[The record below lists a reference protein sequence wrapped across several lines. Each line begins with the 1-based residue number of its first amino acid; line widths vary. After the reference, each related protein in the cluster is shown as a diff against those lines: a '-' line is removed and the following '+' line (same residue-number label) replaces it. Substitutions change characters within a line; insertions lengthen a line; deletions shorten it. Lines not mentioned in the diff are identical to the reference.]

1 MSGYDAIIVAVIFLF
16 LTGFLTPLI
25 PIFVILGRLT
35 TRTQALERSTSPEYV
50 ITYNQEMGRLHRVWI
65 STHRPITT
73 HLRGIAEGTLIW
85 KPFATLETVQEV
97 FGNSVV
103 AVAAGH
109 FQCHRR
115 VAPVARQP
123 VCEAQEGYGDLHE
136 CQNRLNRESPVE
148 HELRARS

>member
-109 FQCHRR
+109 RYDMRMEDGRTFFDHFLEDKQSRES
-115 VAPVARQP
+115 VAP
-123 VCEAQEGYGDLHE
+123 
-136 CQNRLNRESPVE
+136 
-148 HELRARS
+148 RADKPAS